1 MITNSVNE
9 NDAILRLENI
19 TKIFPGVTALDE
31 VSFEIKRG
39 EVHVLIGENGAGK
52 STLMKILSGVYKQD
66 KGRIIFDGD
75 EVVFNNPKEAQKS
88 GISIIFQEFSL
99 IPYLNAAENI
109 FLGKELTKK
118 GFLNKKQMTEEAGKL
133 LNELGVNIDLEA
145 PVNKLSVAEQ
155 QFIEIVKAIS
165 INAKV
170 LILDEPTATLTNK
183 EIKTLFKMIANLKAK
198 NVTMIYIS
206 HHLEEAFEIGDR
218 MSCLRDGK
226 YVATKTMAELTKEEI
241 IRMMVGRE
249 IADTYPER
257 KTELPPNDFV
267 LEVKNLQRRNYQ
279 NQLNFRL
286 KRGEILGLA
295 GLVGSGRT
303 EMIRAVIGAD
313 KVTSKE
319 VYLNGNRVKINS
331 PQEALAHGIGL
342 IPEDRK
348 NQGLVLGL
356 SVGHNISLASLPK
369 FVVGVGLIE
378 RKREQKSIAARI
390 RELGIKTVDDA
401 VPVKSLSG
409 GNQQKVVLGKWLNT
423 DCKVLIFDEPT
434 RGIDVGAKAEIY
446 KLMRELTESG
456 ISIIMISS
464 ELSEVIGMSDRILV
478 MCQGRIITEMP
489 AETATQEKIM
499 FYSTGGEDIA

>member
-1 MITNSVNE
+1 
-9 NDAILRLENI
+9 
-19 TKIFPGVTALDE
+19 
-31 VSFEIKRG
+31 
-39 EVHVLIGENGAGK
+39 
-52 STLMKILSGVYKQD
+52 
-66 KGRIIFDGD
+66 
-75 EVVFNNPKEAQKS
+75 
-88 GISIIFQEFSL
+88 
-99 IPYLNAAENI
+99 
-109 FLGKELTKK
+109 
-118 GFLNKKQMTEEAGKL
+118 
-133 LNELGVNIDLEA
+133 
-145 PVNKLSVAEQ
+145 
-155 QFIEIVKAIS
+155 
-165 INAKV
+165 
-170 LILDEPTATLTNK
+170 
-183 EIKTLFKMIANLKAK
+183 
-198 NVTMIYIS
+198 MIYIS